1 MRCYYILNIIPYKNY
16 RMNVHLN
23 ARASIFNQS
32 PPSFP
37 KHTKKRSVINVVRL
51 RD

>member
-23 ARASIFNQS
+23 AVAHHYLIKA
-32 PPSFP
+32 PPLSRN
-37 KHTKKRSVINVVRL
+37 KQKKEVS
-51 RD
+51 